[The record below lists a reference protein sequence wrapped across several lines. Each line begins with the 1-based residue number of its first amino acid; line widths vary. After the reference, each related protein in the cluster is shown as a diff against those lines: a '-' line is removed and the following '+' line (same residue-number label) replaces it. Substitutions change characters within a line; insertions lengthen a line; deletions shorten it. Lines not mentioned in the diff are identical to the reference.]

1 MVKNIALHIVFLLLS
16 VQLFGQNEFV
26 ELDINPKDVEI
37 GQSVIITLK
46 TNVDGDLDMSLPDE
60 FIQSGAMQTGMSS
73 SIEYVNGR
81 QKAIR
86 YNYRTF
92 TGYFEDRSEEHTS
105 ELQSR
110 PHLVCRLLLEKKKKK
125 KEY

>member
-26 ELDINPKDVEI
+26 ELDINLKDVEI
-37 GQSVIITLK
+37 GQSVTITIK

-86 YNYRTF
+86 YNYRKI
-92 TGYFEDRSEEHTS
+92 GRAS
-105 ELQSR
+105 
-110 PHLVCRLLLEKKKKK
+110 CRERV
-125 KEY
+125 

>member
-26 ELDINPKDVEI
+26 ELDINAKDVEI
-37 GQSVIITLK
+37 GQSVTITIK

-81 QKAIR
+81 QKPYVTTI
-86 YNYRTF
+86 
-92 TGYFEDRSEEHTS
+92 
-105 ELQSR
+105 ELL
-110 PHLVCRLLLEKKKKK
+110 PVILKMWGPT
-125 KEY
+125 

>member
-1 MVKNIALHIVFLLLS
+1 
-16 VQLFGQNEFV
+16 
-26 ELDINPKDVEI
+26 
-37 GQSVIITLK
+37 
-46 TNVDGDLDMSLPDE
+46 MSLPDE

-92 TGYFEDRSEEHTS
+92 TGYFEDVGTYLMGPVKVITRTKEYLSEEYKVRVTNRQNMRSEEHTS

-110 PHLVCRLLLEKKKKK
+110 PHLVCRLLLEKKKNQ
-125 KEY
+125 